1 MRFKPPWAFHA
12 DDSHCG
18 VNPLMAEF
26 LGCTM
31 PEETKKGLEFC
42 YLILNP

>member
-1 MRFKPPWAFHA
+1 MSFELPWAFHA
-12 DDSHCG
+12 DDSHHG
-18 VNPLMAEF
+18 VNPLQAGF

-31 PEETKKGLEFC
+31 LEEPKKGLEFC